1 MLGNRRLDFPS
12 FYPDSCRDG
21 KSWLPP
27 NHPSPITHHHTLP
40 KISKKTLNYG
50 LKLLIAC
57 LLGWAI
63 YRQVFAKQQADD
75 LWQALVR
82 HFTYPNLLWLM
93 AVVLLA
99 PLNMALEAMKW
110 RQLIQGFSKLGFW
123 QTFKAVLAGTTIAI
137 FTPNRV
143 GEYGG
148 RVLFVEEGQGWKA
161 VIATMV
167 GSLAQLLALLSVGL
181 MGGVFFSV
189 KYLEPEPYLVPVA
202 MSLGAAFLGLLFFA
216 YFNID
221 VVVPLAKR
229 IPFIDRIKKPLRHL
243 TMLRHYHHR
252 ELARALGF
260 AFLRYFTYATQY
272 YLLLQFYGVPAP
284 WLLGMAGIATIFLV
298 QASVPLPPAMG
309 LLARGEIALFVWGFF
324 TNDDMDILAATFS
337 LFVINIAVP
346 ALLGLVFIIRV
357 NIVKSM

>member
-1 MLGNRRLDFPS
+1 MKIPNRPILDF
-12 FYPDSCRDG
+12 
-21 KSWLPP
+21 LV
-27 NHPSPITHHHTLP
+27 
-40 KISKKTLNYG
+40 
-50 LKLLIAC
+50 KLLIAA

-63 YRQVFAKQQADD
+63 YRQVFAKQQVEE
-75 LWQALVR
+75 LWAALVKD
-82 HFTYPNLLWLM
+82 FVYPNLLWLV
-93 AVVLLA
+93 AVILLA

-110 RQLIQGFSKLGFW
+110 RQLIRDFSNLNFW
-123 QTFKAVLAGTTIAI
+123 QSFKAVLAGTSIAI
-137 FTPNRV
+137 ITPNRV

-181 MGGVFFSV
+181 VGGVYFSL
-189 KYLEPEPYLVPVA
+189 KFLHPAPYLILVSI
-202 MSLGAAFLGLLFFA
+202 SLGAAFLGLLFFT

-221 VVVPLAKR
+221 VMVPLAKR
-229 IPFIDRIKKPLRHL
+229 IPYIDRFKKQLRHL
-243 TMLRHYHHR
+243 TVLRHYHR
-252 ELARALGF
+252 KELGRALGF
-260 AFLRYFTYATQY
+260 AFLRYFVYSTQY

-324 TNDDMDILAATFS
+324 TQDHVDILAATFS

-346 ALLGLVFIIRV
+346 ALLGLVFIVQV
-357 NIVKSM
+357 NILKSIGFENKKSS

>member
-1 MLGNRRLDFPS
+1 LHF
-12 FYPDSCRDG
+12 
-21 KSWLPP
+21 
-27 NHPSPITHHHTLP
+27 
-40 KISKKTLNYG
+40 SKKSILNLA
-50 LKLLIAC
+50 LKLLIAA

-63 YRQVFAKQQADD
+63 YRQVFAKQQVEE
-75 LWQALVR
+75 LWAALVR
-82 HFTYPNLLWLM
+82 HFNYPNLLWLV

-110 RQLIQGFSKLGFW
+110 RQLISGFSNLSFW
-123 QTFKAVLAGTTIAI
+123 QTFKAVLAGTSIAI
-137 FTPNRV
+137 ITPNRV

-148 RVLFVEEGQGWKA
+148 RVLFMEEGQGWKS

-181 MGGVFFSV
+181 VGGVFFSV
-189 KYLEPEPYLVPVA
+189 KFLEPEPYLVPVA
-202 MSLGAAFLGLLFFA
+202 ISLGAAFLALLFFS

-229 IPFIDRIKKPLRHL
+229 IPFIDRFKKPLRHL
-243 TMLRHYHHR
+243 TVLRHYHKK
-252 ELARALGF
+252 ELGRALGF
-260 AFLRYFTYATQY
+260 AFLRYFTYASQY

-309 LLARGEIALFVWGFF
+309 LLARGEIALYVWGFF
-324 TNDDMDILAATFS
+324 TPDNMDILAATFS

-346 ALLGLVFIIRV
+346 ALLGLVFIVQV
-357 NIVKSM
+357 NIIKSIGYEDGK

>member
-1 MLGNRRLDFPS
+1 MR
-12 FYPDSCRDG
+12 CTK
-21 KSWLPP
+21 KS
-27 NHPSPITHHHTLP
+27 I
-40 KISKKTLNYG
+40 LNLA
-50 LKLLIAC
+50 LKLLIAA

-63 YRQVFAKQQADD
+63 YRQVFEKQQVEE
-75 LWQALVR
+75 LWAALLR
-82 HFTYPNLLWLM
+82 HFYYPNLLWLV

-110 RQLIQGFSKLGFW
+110 RQLISGFSQLGFW
-123 QTFKAVLAGTTIAI
+123 QTFKAVLAGTAIAI
-137 FTPNRV
+137 ITPNRV

-148 RVLFVEEGQGWKA
+148 RVLFVEEGQGWKS

-167 GSLAQLLALLSVGL
+167 GSLAQLLALLSVG
-181 MGGVFFSV
+181 MVGGVFFSL
-189 KYLEPEPYLVPVA
+189 KFLEPEPYLVAVSI
-202 MSLGAAFLGLLFFA
+202 SLGAAFLGLLFFS

-229 IPFIDRIKKPLRHL
+229 IPYIDHFKKPLRHL
-243 TMLRHYHHR
+243 TVLRHYHKR
-252 ELARALGF
+252 ELGRALAF
-260 AFLRYFTYATQY
+260 AFFRYFVYSSQY
-272 YLLLQFYGVPAP
+272 YLLLQFFGVPAP

-324 TNDDMDILAATFS
+324 TKDNMDILAATFS

-346 ALLGLVFIIRV
+346 ALLGLVFIVQV
-357 NIVKSM
+357 NIIKSIGFEKGT

>member
-1 MLGNRRLDFPS
+1 MKIPN
-12 FYPDSCRDG
+12 
-21 KSWLPP
+21 KS
-27 NHPSPITHHHTLP
+27 I
-40 KISKKTLNYG
+40 LN
-50 LKLLIAC
+50 LAVKLLIAA
-57 LLGWAI
+57 LLSWAI
-63 YRQVFAKQQADD
+63 YRQVFAKQEAVV
-75 LWQALVR
+75 LWQSLVL
-82 HFTYPNLLWLM
+82 HFTYPNLLWLV
-93 AVVLLA
+93 AVLLLA
-99 PLNMALEAMKW
+99 PLNVALEALKW
-110 RQLIQGFSKLGFW
+110 RQLIGGFSKLNRW

-148 RVLFVEEGQGWKA
+148 RVLFVEAGQGWKA

-181 MGGVFFSV
+181 LGGVYFSL
-189 KYLEPEPYLVPVA
+189 KFLEPEPYLVAVSV
-202 MSLGAAFLGLLFFA
+202 SLGAAFLGLLFFA

-229 IPFIDRIKKPLRHL
+229 IPYIERFKKPLRQL
-243 TMLRHYHHR
+243 AVLRHYHR
-252 ELARALGF
+252 PELGRALGL

-272 YLLLQFYGVPAP
+272 YFLLQFYGVPAP

-324 TNDDMDILAATFS
+324 TQDHVDILAATFS

-346 ALLGLVFIIRV
+346 ALLGLVFIVQV
-357 NIVKSM
+357 NIIKSIGFENKTG

>member
-1 MLGNRRLDFPS
+1 M
-12 FYPDSCRDG
+12 
-21 KSWLPP
+21 
-27 NHPSPITHHHTLP
+27 
-40 KISKKTLNYG
+40 KKKFLNLA
-50 LKLLIAC
+50 LKLLITA

-63 YRQVFAKQQADD
+63 YHQVFAKQQVDE
-75 LWQALVR
+75 LWASLVQ
-82 HFTYPNLLWLM
+82 HFTFPNLLWML
-93 AVVLLA
+93 AVLLLA
-99 PLNMALEAMKW
+99 PLNIALESLKW
-110 RQLIQGFSKLGFW
+110 RQLIGGFSKLNRW

-181 MGGVFFSV
+181 LGGVYFSL
-189 KYLEPEPYLVPVA
+189 KFLEPAPYLMPVS

-221 VVVPLAKR
+221 VVVTLARRVPLIER
-229 IPFIDRIKKPLRHL
+229 FKKPLRHL
-243 TMLRHYHHR
+243 TVLRHYHRR
-252 ELARALGF
+252 ELGLALGL
-260 AFLRYFTYATQY
+260 AFLRYLTYATQY

-324 TNDDMDILAATFS
+324 TQNHVDILAATFS
-337 LFVINIAVP
+337 LFVINIVVP
-346 ALLGLVFIIRV
+346 ALLGLVFIVQV
-357 NIVKSM
+357 NILKSFGLENKKSS

>member
-1 MLGNRRLDFPS
+1 MAA
-12 FYPDSCRDG
+12 
-21 KSWLPP
+21 P
-27 NHPSPITHHHTLP
+27 NHPSPFTNHHILP
-40 KISKKTLNYG
+40 SISKKALNYG

-63 YRQVFAKQQADD
+63 YQQVFARQQAAD
-75 LWQALVR
+75 LWQSLVQ
-82 HFTYPNLLWLM
+82 HFNYPNLLWLV
-93 AVVLLA
+93 AVLLLA
-99 PLNMALEAMKW
+99 PLNVALEAMKW
-110 RQLIQGFSKLGFW
+110 RQLIQGFSSLGFW

-181 MGGVFFSV
+181 VGAVFFSL
-189 KYLEPEPYLVPVA
+189 KFLEPEPYLVPVA
-202 MSLGAAFLGLLFFA
+202 VSLGAAFLGLLFFA

-229 IPFIDRIKKPLRHL
+229 IPFIDRFKKPLRHL
-243 TMLRHYHHR
+243 TMLRHYHR
-252 ELARALGF
+252 RALGRALFF
-260 AFLRYFTYATQY
+260 AYLRYFTYASQY

-309 LLARGEIALFVWGFF
+309 LLARSEIALFVWGFF
-324 TNDDMDILAATFS
+324 TDNDMDILAATFS
-337 LFVINIAVP
+337 LFVVNIAVP
-346 ALLGLVFIIRV
+346 ALLGLLCIVQV
-357 NIVKSM
+357 NILKSMGYENQKSA